1 MVHTIS
7 DLFREAETLEAN
19 RDAAG
24 AVELYKRWIALN
36 PEDPHLAAALFNM
49 AVVASRA
56 GDGFGAINALRQA
69 LRINPD
75 FHPPY
80 INLGRMLEDQG
91 QAGLAVTQWLEL
103 SNRLTAINGPA
114 LRHKLVALHQVGRV
128 LEFNHVDGAA
138 EDALRQAIDLDPSQP
153 QAVQHWIALRQKQ
166 CKWPV
171 VAGWDGVDSRRLLS
185 SISPLSTAVMFDDPV
200 FQLARA
206 ASYARETIARPK
218 RIAFDHA
225 RRKAERPQR
234 LKIGYLSSDL
244 REHAVGFG
252 MSEVVELHDRDRF
265 EIHAYY
271 CGIERED
278 GTKARIRA
286 GVDHWTDIRQMRDDA
301 AAAKIASD
309 GIDILIDLNG
319 YTRDARTAVFARR
332 PAPIQANW
340 YGFPGTMG
348 TPYHHYVIADPHVV
362 PEGHEF
368 FFSEKVLRLPCYQPN
383 DRKRNV
389 APEPARRADEGLP
402 EGAFVFCCLN
412 GTQKIT
418 PQVFAA
424 WMTIL
429 AGVPGSVL
437 WLLDSTAE
445 TNARMRQMAEASG
458 IAPHRICFAPKRPNP
473 QHLARYRLA
482 DLFLDTFPYGAHT
495 TASDAMWMGTPVLT
509 LEGRGFAARVCAG
522 LVRAAGMA
530 ELVCGSLDDYV
541 TRAVAIARK
550 PGAAAALRHRLEQ
563 NRTAAILFDT
573 PLLVASLESHFDRM
587 WEEFRSGG
595 LPVPNLANL
604 ACCEEI
610 GLGLV
615 LGREG
620 ESIPPDAYS
629 AELACW
635 NEAEPL
641 PPDGRLWPRESQ
653 ATAGELPLTRA
664 A

>member
-1 MVHTIS
+1 LVHTIS
-7 DLFREAETLEAN
+7 DLFREAEALETN

-49 AVVASRA
+49 AVVAGRA
-56 GDGFGAINALRQA
+56 GDAFGAINALRQA

-91 QAGLAVTQWLEL
+91 QAGLAVSQWLEL
-103 SNRLTAINGPA
+103 SNRLSAINGTA
-114 LRHKLVALHQVGRV
+114 LRHKLMALHQVGRV
-128 LEFNHVDGAA
+128 LEFNHVDAAA
-138 EDALRQAIDLDPSQP
+138 EDALRQAIDLDPAQP

-218 RIAFDHA
+218 RIAFDHT

-271 CGIERED
+271 CGIDRED

-286 GVDHWTDIRQMRDDA
+286 GVDHWTDIRPLSDDA
-301 AAAKIASD
+301 AAAKIAHD

-332 PAPIQANW
+332 PAPIQVNW

-348 TPYHHYVIADPHVV
+348 TPYHHYVIADPHVA
-362 PEGHEF
+362 PEGHEI

-383 DRKRNV
+383 DRKRHV
-389 APEPARRADEGLP
+389 AAEAARREDEGLP

-418 PQVFAA
+418 PQVFSA
-424 WMTIL
+424 WMNIL
-429 AGVPGSVL
+429 AAVPGSVL
-437 WLLDSTAE
+437 WLLDSTPE
-445 TNARMRQMAEASG
+445 TNARMRRMAETAG
-458 IAPHRICFAPKRPNP
+458 IAAHRICFAPKRPNP

-522 LVRAAGMA
+522 LVRAAGMP
-530 ELVCGSLDDYV
+530 ELVCGSIDDYV
-541 TRAVAIARK
+541 TRAIAIARK

-563 NRTAAILFDT
+563 SRTTAQLFDT
-573 PLLVASLESHFDRM
+573 PLLVASLETLFDRM
-587 WEEFRSGG
+587 WEEFRTGD

-604 ACCEEI
+604 ACYEEI

-629 AELACW
+629 TELACW

-641 PPDGRLWPRESQ
+641 HPDGRLWPVGPQ
-653 ATAGELPLTRA
+653 AMAGVLPLTRA